1 MDTDKIRSLWMDDTL
16 EESPIPESSL
26 PKTLQGKGVH
36 LIVRELDADTAGD
49 ILNSCADK
57 DGRTD
62 QKKLMAKMLI
72 ASVRNAD
79 DPDGGPIWN
88 NGFLQPLLAKNVRPL
103 VAIATQ
109 SIKQSGLNIKLDE
122 EKKDSEPTTE
132 NGSAS
137 DSQKTSNA

>member
-1 MDTDKIRSLWMDDTL
+1 MDTDKIRTLWMDDTL

-36 LIVRELDADTAGD
+36 LVVRELDADTAGN
-49 ILNSCADK
+49 ILNSCSDK
-57 DGRTD
+57 DGNTD

-103 VAIATQ
+103 VAIAQQ
-109 SIKQSGLNIKLDE
+109 SIKQSGLNVKLDE
-122 EKKDSEPTTE
+122 EKKDSDPTIVE
-132 NGSAS
+132 GSLS